1 MLIMSICSVPE
12 VLEVMRI
19 INMVILIVKIAVPI
33 LLILTGMIT
42 LMKTIK
48 VGNEDLLAKAKKQ
61 LVNNCIAAIVI
72 FLIPTLVNVIVKISD
87 TNNEY
92 RDCLYADTE
101 IINDAYASRAAS
113 LVSKAESTKSYN
125 DYYAAKN
132 AVSELKDESEK
143 ASLNERLDA
152 LYETIKSD
160 MDKNNDSETNN
171 GTSGGSSSG
180 TDNGSGSTTGG
191 SEVKNVSGTIYMGD
205 SRTNGLKLYGGLSS
219 DEQVF
224 ATDGGGYNDFL
235 GHITSVNNV
244 LSNGKS
250 YNIVLNYGVNDLSN
264 SSKYC
269 EKYKSFI
276 NSVNSKNNVYV
287 MSVNPVN
294 DSGSKYAK
302 NSNIQSFNSSIKSCI
317 SGLKNVKY
325 CDVYG
330 SASISDWTSKYI
342 SSDAIH
348 YTSDGYKY
356 IHSVVKSCMR

>member
-1 MLIMSICSVPE
+1 MLVMSICSVPE

-19 INMVILIVKIAVPI
+19 INMVILIIKIVVPI

-42 LMKTIK
+42 LMKTIN
-48 VGNEDLLAKAKKQ
+48 VGNDDLLAKAKKQ
-61 LVNNCIAAIVI
+61 LVSNCIAAIVI
-72 FLIPTLVNVIVKISD
+72 FLIPTLVNVIVKVSD
-87 TNNEY
+87 TDNQY

-101 IINDAYASRAAS
+101 IINNAYSNKAET
-113 LVSKAESTKSYN
+113 LVSTAESSKTYN
-125 DYYAAKN
+125 DYYAAKD
-132 AVSELKDESEK
+132 AVSKIKDGNER
-143 ASLNERLDA
+143 ASLEERLDA
-152 LYETIKSD
+152 LYEIIKSD
-160 MDKNNDSETNN
+160 IDKNNDGETNN
-171 GTSGGSSSG
+171 GTGGG
-180 TDNGSGSTTGG
+180 TNTDNNSGNTVGG
-191 SEVKNVSGTIYMGD
+191 GEVKNISGTIYMGD

-224 ATDGGGYNDFL
+224 ATDGGGYNSFL

-250 YNIVLNYGVNDLSN
+250 YNIVLNYGVNDLGN

-294 DSGSKYAK
+294 DSGSEYAK
-302 NSNIQSFNSSIKSCI
+302 NSSIETFNSSIKSCI

-330 SASISDWTSKYI
+330 STSINEWTSKYI

-348 YTSDGYKY
+348 YNSDGYKY
-356 IHSVVKSCMR
+356 IHSKIKSCIG

>member
-1 MLIMSICSVPE
+1 MLVMSICSVPE

-19 INMVILIVKIAVPI
+19 INMVILIIKIAVPI

-42 LMKTIK
+42 FMKTIK

-61 LVNNCIAAIVI
+61 LVNNCIAAIVV
-72 FLIPTLVNVIVKISD
+72 FLIPTLVNVIVKVSD
-87 TNNEY
+87 TDNQY

-101 IINDAYASRAAS
+101 IINNAYSNKAET
-113 LVSKAESTKSYN
+113 LVSTAESSKTYN
-125 DYYAAKN
+125 DYYAAKD
-132 AVSELKDESEK
+132 AVSKIKDENER
-143 ASLNERLDA
+143 ASLEERLDS
-152 LYETIKSD
+152 LYEIIKFD
-160 MDKNNDSETNN
+160 IDKNNDGETSN
-171 GTSGGSSSG
+171 GTGGG
-180 TDNGSGSTTGG
+180 TNTDNNSGNTVGG
-191 SEVKNVSGTIYMGD
+191 GEVKNISGTIYMGD

-224 ATDGGGYNDFL
+224 ATDGGGYNSFL

-250 YNIVLNYGVNDLSN
+250 YNIVLNYGVNDLGN

-294 DSGSKYAK
+294 DGGSKYAK
-302 NSNIQSFNSSIKSCI
+302 NSSIETFNSSIKSCI

-330 SASISDWTSKYI
+330 STSINEWTSKYI

-348 YTSDGYKY
+348 YNSDGYKY
-356 IHSVVKSCMR
+356 IHSKIKSCIG